1 MYGLRDMLNLTKL
14 VSKYFKVKFKLSLP
28 ILHELIMI
36 LPVFNFLFQFFML
49 DTYWLVKSYNFTS
62 QLVILTTMVD
72 LVYNDYDSSEK
83 ILHGDGG
90 ATLVIQKSILV
101 LKSDQGED

>member
-49 DTYWLVKSYNFTS
+49 DTY
-62 QLVILTTMVD
+62 
-72 LVYNDYDSSEK
+72 
-83 ILHGDGG
+83 
-90 ATLVIQKSILV
+90 
-101 LKSDQGED
+101 

>member
-1 MYGLRDMLNLTKL
+1 
-14 VSKYFKVKFKLSLP
+14 
-28 ILHELIMI
+28 
-36 LPVFNFLFQFFML
+36 
-49 DTYWLVKSYNFTS
+49 
-62 QLVILTTMVD
+62 MVD